1 MNSMINRK
9 TILGFSTVAAIVLI
23 AAATLPTGLNI
34 TNALAQGTDTSQQ
47 IRNFLVQAIQA
58 LDDGDNSE
66 AIRQLQFATDQ
77 MGTLTGVSD
86 QSNNDNSESDDIEEG
101 SEEGPGEDADEPGD
115 TDTNDEED

>member
-77 MGTLTGVSD
+77 MGTLTVVSD

-101 SEEGPGEDADEPGD
+101 SEEGPEEDADEPGD